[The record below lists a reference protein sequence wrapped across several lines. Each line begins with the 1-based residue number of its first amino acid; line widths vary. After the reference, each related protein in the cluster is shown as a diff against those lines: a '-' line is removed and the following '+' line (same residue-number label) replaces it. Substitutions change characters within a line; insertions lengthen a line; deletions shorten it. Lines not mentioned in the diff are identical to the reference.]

1 MIIFYYRDTRSPKK
15 VIFPVMSKISNE
27 VKEEESKQ
35 SKIVDVSDRLNF
47 LEQQCPSQ
55 KKPSKFS
62 KDIKTSIH
70 HAYSLP
76 SEKRYPT
83 SQIKLNN
90 FRSAKVESPKQPQKR
105 SFLSQSKFAKS
116 KGLKKRNS
124 ACPGQRIPIVAKN
137 ANILRES
144 PEKRLMNK
152 PNKLTSINVKK
163 ELLSPRTDFIDTHI
177 KSELDQMDSSR
188 KMCQKN
194 NSKIEFLNP
203 SPEFPFPEQQQQK
216 QQKQKP
222 SQKEKQKERMQT
234 RDSLEMQSST
244 SQAITKSITQ
254 MRTEKEKK
262 KAKAKL
268 LMEIFVVTLYP
279 NRYLNH

>member
-1 MIIFYYRDTRSPKK
+1 
-15 VIFPVMSKISNE
+15 MSKISNE

-188 KMCQKN
+188 RMFQKN
-194 NSKIEFLNP
+194 TSKIEFLNT
-203 SPEFPFPEQQQQK
+203 SPKFPHNSNK
-216 QQKQKP
+216 NNKNKN
-222 SQKEKQKERMQT
+222 
-234 RDSLEMQSST
+234 
-244 SQAITKSITQ
+244 QA
-254 MRTEKEKK
+254 KK
-262 KAKAKL
+262 KSKKKGCKR
-268 LMEIFVVTLYP
+268 EIV
-279 NRYLNH
+279 